1 MAPLPRSPRERLE
14 YFRNRVNKLFEFLFE
29 SEHTSPE
36 TSGGELSPIVD
47 LFQSDA
53 DLFIDIEV
61 PGFSREDL
69 ELYIT
74 DDVLIIEGNRTAAEE
89 QEGGRFL
96 IMERQR
102 GRFQR
107 VIKIPT
113 SVNSSK
119 LDAKLEAGVLRVK
132 LPRVPE
138 KRGTTRRIDIL

>member
-14 YFRNRVNKLFEFLFE
+14 YFKNRVNKLFEFLFE
-29 SEHTSPE
+29 YEHASPE
-36 TSGGELSPIVD
+36 TTGREIGPIVD
-47 LFQSDA
+47 LYQSEA
-53 DLFIDIEV
+53 DLFIEVEV

-89 QEGGRFL
+89 QEAGRFL
-96 IMERQR
+96 VMERQR
-102 GRFQR
+102 GGFQR

-113 SVNSSK
+113 SVNSSQ